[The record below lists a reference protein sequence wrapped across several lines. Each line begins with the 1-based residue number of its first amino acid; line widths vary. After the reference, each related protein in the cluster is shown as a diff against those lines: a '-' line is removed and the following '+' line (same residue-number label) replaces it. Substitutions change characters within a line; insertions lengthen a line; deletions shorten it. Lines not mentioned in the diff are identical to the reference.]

1 MRSNSVPSSFS
12 SFSQARTA
20 VRLAHV
26 LAISTRVVAWFFIPV
41 VAWAWWFGD
50 PQHVLSHALLL
61 SLLDGEP
68 LTQTQRA
75 LGFVATLGSTLTIFY
90 GMRSLSAICTAF
102 CESQTFARATLRH
115 YRRLSLTA
123 LWFAIFISIEPTSLA
138 LIVTLNAAPGRHVLS
153 FSLGSDNLYAIFAAL
168 ALSMLSAI
176 MSQAHALQEE
186 CNGMV

>member
-1 MRSNSVPSSFS
+1 MRSNSVPSSS
-12 SFSQARTA
+12 SRFPQARTA
-20 VRLAHV
+20 LRLARV
-26 LAISTRVVAWFFIPV
+26 LAISTRVVAWLFIPV
-41 VAWAWWFGD
+41 VAWAWWCGD
-50 PQHVLSHALLL
+50 PKQVLSHELL
-61 SLLDGEP
+61 SLLAGEP